1 MEITSAEEAI
11 ASVSAGLD
19 WFAQNHPS
27 LFCDG
32 NSVEA
37 LEREGS
43 RFECAMARAVNS
55 FDQWGEWAR
64 DGATTATAWIDTTCH
79 LPKKEVRAQL
89 RRGKALAT
97 MPLVAQAWMNGDIGA
112 AHVDALIRVKRPV
125 TEEALSR
132 DEEILVDVARTL
144 KFAEFA
150 TVVDSWEHYADQD
163 GTDEAAEAKRTQRDV
178 YLYPSP
184 GGYLGEMRFDT
195 IGGAIVS
202 KELKRIEEELFEAD
216 RAEAKERLGRD
227 PRHDELARTPAQRRA
242 DAMIEMAVRSAAA
255 NVVEGRRPEP
265 LFSVLVGYPTLFGRI
280 SQLEQGPVVAPGS
293 LLWWLETAGY
303 DFEILTDH
311 DLHAEGVAALQ
322 PYRSVINCTHP
333 EYYSEAMLDATEDY
347 LSSGGRLIYAGGN
360 GYYWVTSLRDSE
372 PHCIEVRKLDV
383 MTVVDTDGEPL
394 RQAVR
399 AEPDVVSPNMLEAE
413 ELVGHEFAKHM
424 GHSKCLVHQLGSRQG
439 LTRLSGVPHREEEI
453 NDTQYRREPFG

>member
-112 AHVDALIRVKRPV
+112 AHVDALIRVTRPV

-255 NVVEGRRPEP
+255 NVVEGRRPAP
-265 LFSVLVGYPTLFGRI
+265 LFTVVIDYPTLWGRI

-293 LLWWLETAGY
+293 LLSWLDSAT
-303 DFEILTDH
+303 FERIVFAPNKRGECSITSRFFT
-311 DLHAEGVAALQ
+311 G
-322 PYRSVINCTHP
+322 
-333 EYYSEAMLDATEDY
+333 AT
-347 LSSGGRLIYAGGN
+347 RR
-360 GYYWVTSLRDSE
+360 V
-372 PHCIEVRKLDV
+372 IEVRDQQCQHEFC
-383 MTVVDTDGEPL
+383 D
-394 RQAVR
+394 RR
-399 AEPDVVSPNMLEAE
+399 AEECQIDHIVPWSE
-413 ELVGHEFAKHM
+413 G
-424 GHSKCLVHQLGSRQG
+424 G
-439 LTRLSGVPHREEEI
+439 LTVQSNAQVLCGPHNRMRYERPPP
-453 NDTQYRREPFG
+453 DG

>member
-32 NSVEA
+32 NSIKA
-37 LEREGS
+37 LEREGT

-112 AHVDALIRVKRPV
+112 AHVDALIRVTRPV

-255 NVVEGRRPEP
+255 NVVEGRRPAP
-265 LFSVLVGYPTLFGRI
+265 LFTVVIDYPTLWGRI

-293 LLWWLETAGY
+293 LLSWLDSAT
-303 DFEILTDH
+303 FERIVF
-311 DLHAEGVAALQ
+311 APNKRGEC
-322 PYRSVINCTHP
+322 S
-333 EYYSEAMLDATEDY
+333 
-347 LSSGGRLIYAGGN
+347 
-360 GYYWVTSLRDSE
+360 VTSRFFTGATRRVV
-372 PHCIEVRKLDV
+372 EVRDQQCQHEFC
-383 MTVVDTDGEPL
+383 D
-394 RQAVR
+394 RR
-399 AEPDVVSPNMLEAE
+399 AEECQIDHIVPWSE
-413 ELVGHEFAKHM
+413 G
-424 GHSKCLVHQLGSRQG
+424 G
-439 LTRLSGVPHREEEI
+439 LTEQSNAQVLCGPHNRMRYERPPP
-453 NDTQYRREPFG
+453 DG